1 MKRLVS
7 MIAALAFC
15 LTLLPVQSL
24 AAERTDGAEQGLC
37 PHHTEHTEDC
47 GYLTDAECSFV
58 CAICAV
64 QRLIDGLPDAEE
76 VTEET
81 AEEIAAQIEE
91 IEKAVEELSKQDA
104 EQLEME
110 HYTEVSEALNVLEDS
125 QVHTPLPQSDELVA
139 KVTIDGTET
148 EYSIGTGGY
157 TDAAAAFQAAW
168 AAAQGNTA
176 VIDLVQ
182 DVTNSGTL
190 EVNDASTEVT
200 LNISDG
206 VTLSI
211 DRGGNNNCIKVQTG
225 KFTLNGGVIS
235 TLSAGNNFSNVLY
248 SSGGEVVLNGTAI
261 NSSYTGVVVAGG
273 SVKIQNCEISVTSDL
288 SSNYYRAYGV
298 QITAGTGTIEGD
310 TKIHVD
316 TTNKTSVETCG
327 VYLNGG
333 TAVIESGTIS
343 VETGHLHSKGLNV
356 SSGTAKV
363 SGGTFFAKTTSTQV
377 GAKASAVYWT
387 NGKSPLL
394 SAVDYAWYNE
404 DKVQINIDMNKAV
417 TEDTVKVAKKMVN
430 ITQQSTGG
438 SVPLTYG
445 YTQEDAPTFTIGAE
459 AVNGGELTYQ
469 WYLNEKGTVEPVP
482 GANTSSI
489 RVPTGLNVI
498 SEQHKFYCIVS
509 CNGYSL
515 QSSNWLVYIQPR
527 EITAAVTLEDGPFE
541 YKGLGI
547 QVQPKVLSVRDEN
560 GNDIPESQ
568 YRITYTN
575 GYNVGTGHSVTVSSK
590 TGGNYSFITTVPFVI
605 TKAHRTLTITGAPE
619 TFTYGDAPFE
629 LGARLDGKTDTSIK
643 WSVTNGSEVV
653 SLEETAD
660 GAKITINGVG
670 DVTIQAMKTGDSNY
684 ENSVAEL
691 TFTVQPKQLTV
702 KSADAESR
710 QYDGTSNVRI
720 TGVTLE
726 GIIGQDEVSVDV
738 SNLTGTVSDTKT
750 GTYTAVNLPALSL
763 IGADAEKYAVTQPE
777 GEIGT
782 QVEISKADQAAP
794 DAPSAAE
801 ITDTSI
807 TLISAG
813 DNAEYSKDGT
823 NWQNSPEFTALT
835 PNTEYTFHVRLK
847 GDDNRNESPSSSAVI
862 RTAKTELEGA
872 EVTVNGSYT
881 YTGAEIVPAAE
892 NVTVTLNGVTVDS
905 SQYAI
910 SFTKNKN
917 AGTAGVTVTA
927 AENGNYSGSAETTFT
942 IAQAVPQVAW
952 SSTAQTLTYTGQ
964 PAAITA
970 PAVTLVNSE
979 EYSGEFQYS
988 YAVDDSADYIP
999 GLPMDAGTYTVR
1011 ASIAEQDNYTAADS
1025 ANALTLTIRKAEQ
1038 DAPDAPSALDEN
1050 ITDTSIIL
1058 ISAGDNAEY
1067 SKDGTT
1073 WQDSPEFTGLSP
1085 NTEYTFY
1092 VRLKGDGNHNES
1104 PSSSAAIRTTK
1115 TGLDGAKVTV
1125 SGSYTYTGSAIV
1137 PAAKDV
1143 TVTLNGKTVDSSQYT
1158 IEVSD
1163 NIHAGTAAVTIT
1175 ATADGDFSGSVSG
1188 EYTIEKAALTIAA
1201 NDQTL
1206 TYGESLAEG
1215 TDRVTLSGLCGGD
1228 TLKSVTFTAS
1238 GTDVP
1243 GGEITLSA
1251 AQIENSDG
1259 TDRTE
1264 DYEIAYQ
1271 AGALVIIKAQPA
1283 IAFAS
1288 GYNPSK
1294 DYDGETVANPVA
1306 EQMEIT
1312 GAGYDDVTFT
1322 WNAEPKDA
1330 GTYTLTADIAETG
1343 NREAASA
1350 TLTVTIQKASPL
1362 APKTGELS
1370 VADGRAQEY
1379 TYSLNALCPDVPDG
1393 MSLGTTEYTLESVS
1407 LGSYCT
1413 GGAKIEGKTLILPI
1427 QAVSSEVSGEI
1438 GTIAVTIHTGNFE
1451 DMAAMIRVRNIS
1463 KIVTEGTPTL
1473 SAESILYG
1481 QTLQALTLTGSM
1493 RDMVNGKMVPGTF
1506 TWNSPNS
1513 RPDAQ
1518 EKYAAEWT
1526 FTPDDTDTYANVSGT
1541 ALIRVLPAP
1550 LTDAVIVLDPIAFR
1564 YDGAPHHPVISG
1576 VRLGETPLTADVDYT
1591 VSIPEGI
1598 EAGAYTVTLT
1608 GTGNYTGTAA
1618 AVFQINPVEQKPLD
1632 QTDDAGHE
1640 LRLEVETGLSTV
1652 PEILKGDTRFDT
1664 VQKIADA
1671 LRVKVSEILSD
1682 VKEQITVLDITLQC
1696 RDGSGEWRV
1705 VDPDHFPADG
1715 VTTILPYP
1723 AGTGAVGY
1731 IFTVQHL
1738 ISSGEQA
1745 GMMETLSYTLT
1756 ADGLQ
1761 CRFSSLSPVAIGY
1774 QAEEQPTP
1782 PKPDGSGSGGGGSSR
1797 GPAYDITV
1805 APAAHGEVR
1814 ASRSRAESGTAV
1826 TLTVTPDEGYGLD
1839 RLTVTDS
1846 RGNEIRLTAKDGKF
1860 TFIMPAHAVTVEAGF
1875 VRARSGSE
1883 ETESHPDCPSLAFSD
1898 LDTSDWYH
1906 EAVDF
1911 VLSHGMM
1918 SGTNHGFAPNASLSR
1933 AMLAQ
1938 ILWSHAGKPT
1948 AAAAANFP
1956 DVPADEW
1963 FSSAVDWAV
1972 SAGVVSGY
1980 SDGRFAPNDSV
1991 TREQF
1996 AVMLWRYAGSP
2007 AGEGTLDFSDTEQI
2021 SSYAQEA
2028 LRWAVGEGLISGK
2041 SGNRL
2046 DPQGTATR
2054 AEAAQ
2059 MLFRF
2064 AKNL

>member
-847 GDDNRNESPSSSAVI
+847 GDDNRNESPSSSA
-862 RTAKTELEGA
+862 
-872 EVTVNGSYT
+872 
-881 YTGAEIVPAAE
+881 
-892 NVTVTLNGVTVDS
+892 
-905 SQYAI
+905 
-910 SFTKNKN
+910 
-917 AGTAGVTVTA
+917 
-927 AENGNYSGSAETTFT
+927 
-942 IAQAVPQVAW
+942 
-952 SSTAQTLTYTGQ
+952 
-964 PAAITA
+964 
-970 PAVTLVNSE
+970 
-979 EYSGEFQYS
+979 
-988 YAVDDSADYIP
+988 
-999 GLPMDAGTYTVR
+999 
-1011 ASIAEQDNYTAADS
+1011 
-1025 ANALTLTIRKAEQ
+1025 
-1038 DAPDAPSALDEN
+1038 
-1050 ITDTSIIL
+1050 
-1058 ISAGDNAEY
+1058 
-1067 SKDGTT
+1067 
-1073 WQDSPEFTGLSP
+1073 
-1085 NTEYTFY
+1085 
-1092 VRLKGDGNHNES
+1092 
-1104 PSSSAAIRTTK
+1104 AIRTTK

-1330 GTYTLTADIAETG
+1330 GTYTLAADIAETG

-1550 LTDAVIVLDPIAFR
+1550 LTDAVIVLDPVAFR

-1591 VSIPEGI
+1591 ASIPEGI

-1745 GMMETLSYTLT
+1745 GMMETLPYTLT

-1774 QAEEQPTP
+1774 QVEEQPTP

-1956 DVPADEW
+1956 DVPAVEW

-1996 AVMLWRYAGSP
+1996 AVMLWRFAGSP